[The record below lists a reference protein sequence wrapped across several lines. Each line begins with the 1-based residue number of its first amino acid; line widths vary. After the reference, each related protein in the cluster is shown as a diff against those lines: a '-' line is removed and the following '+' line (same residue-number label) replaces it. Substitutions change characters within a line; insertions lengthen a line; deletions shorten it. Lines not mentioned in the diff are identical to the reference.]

1 MAVEKTVAEKLK
13 MLYEL
18 QQIDSKIDQIA
29 VLRGELPIEVS
40 DLEDEIVGLDTRIE
54 KAKSIVED
62 HVRNAAQYDASIKE
76 SEGLIIRYQTQL
88 DNVKNNREFEA
99 LTKELELQK
108 LEIQLSE
115 RRKKNVIIEIE
126 NKKEALSTSISKR
139 DVKQKELEQKK
150 IELDDIIAKTNDE
163 ENALRKRSVKARNG
177 IEERLLKSYDKI
189 RKSYRNGLAVVTIQ
203 RDSCGGCFNKI
214 PPQVKLEIFTCK
226 NIMACE
232 HCGRILVDEFTVEM
246 NSKEASAKA

>member
-13 MLYEL
+13 MLFEL

-40 DLEDEIVGLDTRIE
+40 DLEDEIVGLDTRID
-54 KAKSIVED
+54 KAKGIIED
-62 HVRNAAQYDASIKE
+62 LARNVAQYEAAIKE
-76 SEGLIIRYQTQL
+76 SEGLIARYQTQL

-115 RRKKNVIIEIE
+115 RRKKNVLVEIE
-126 NKKEALSTSISKR
+126 NKKESLATSLAKR
-139 DVKQKELEQKK
+139 DVKQKELDLKK
-150 IELDDIIAKTNDE
+150 IELEDIIAKTNDE

-177 IEERLLKSYDKI
+177 IEERLIKSYDKI
-189 RKSYRNGLAVVTIQ
+189 RSSYRNGLAVVTIQ

-232 HCGRILVDEFTVEM
+232 HCGRILVDEFTIEM
-246 NSKEASAKA
+246 NSKEAGTKA

>member
-54 KAKSIVED
+54 KAKFIVEE

-76 SEGLIIRYQTQL
+76 SESLIARYQTQL

-115 RRKKNVIIEIE
+115 RRKKNVVIEIE
-126 NKKEALSTSISKR
+126 NKKEALTTSISKR
-139 DVKQKELEQKK
+139 DVKGMPCQS
-150 IELDDIIAKTNDE
+150 
-163 ENALRKRSVKARNG
+163 RR
-177 IEERLLKSYDKI
+177 
-189 RKSYRNGLAVVTIQ
+189 
-203 RDSCGGCFNKI
+203 
-214 PPQVKLEIFTCK
+214 
-226 NIMACE
+226 
-232 HCGRILVDEFTVEM
+232 
-246 NSKEASAKA
+246 

>member
-40 DLEDEIVGLDTRIE
+40 DLEDEIAGLDLRID
-54 KAKSIVED
+54 KAKAILED
-62 HVRNAAQYDASIKE
+62 HARNVAQYDASIKE
-76 SEGLIIRYQTQL
+76 SEALIARYQTQL

-108 LEIQLSE
+108 LEIQLCE
-115 RRKKNVIIEIE
+115 RRKKNVLAEIE
-126 NKKEALSTSISKR
+126 TKNEALINSLAKK
-139 DVKQKELEQKK
+139 DLKQKELAQKK
-150 IELDDIIAKTNDE
+150 IELDEIIAKTNDE
-163 ENALRKRSVKARNG
+163 ENALRKRSAKARNG
-177 IEERLLKSYDKI
+177 IEERLIKSYDKI
-189 RKSYRNGLAVVTIQ
+189 RGSYRNGLAVVTIQ

-232 HCGRILVDEFTVEM
+232 HCGRILVDEFTIEM
-246 NSKEASAKA
+246 NSKEAGSKA

>member
-1 MAVEKTVAEKLK
+1 MAAEKTVAEKLK

-40 DLEDEIVGLDTRIE
+40 DLEDEIAGLDTRIE
-54 KAKSIVED
+54 KANGVITDLQHS
-62 HVRNAAQYDASIKE
+62 ATQYDNTVKE
-76 SEGLIIRYQTQL
+76 SEALIVRYQTQL

-108 LEIQLSE
+108 LEIQLAE
-115 RRKKNVIIEIE
+115 RRKKIVLAEME
-126 NKKEALSTSISKR
+126 GKMEALAASQTR
-139 DVKQKELEQKK
+139 REGRQTELEQKK
-150 IELDDIIAKTNDE
+150 VELDEIIAKTNDE
-163 ENALRKRSVKARNG
+163 ESALRKRSAKARNG

-189 RKSYRNGLAVVTIQ
+189 RTSYRNGLAVVTIQ
-203 RDSCGGCFNKI
+203 RDSCGGCFNKV

-226 NIMACE
+226 NIVACE
-232 HCGRILVDEFTVEM
+232 HCGRILVDEFIVEL
-246 NSKEASAKA
+246 NTKSAPANA

>member
-54 KAKSIVED
+54 KAKSIIED
-62 HVRNAAQYDASIKE
+62 HARNAAQYDASIKE
-76 SEGLIIRYQTQL
+76 SEGLIVRYQTQL

-115 RRKKNVIIEIE
+115 RRKKNVLVEID
-126 NKKEALSTSISKR
+126 NKKEALATS
-139 DVKQKELEQKK
+139 VAKEKL
-150 IELDDIIAKTNDE
+150 N
-163 ENALRKRSVKARNG
+163 KRS
-177 IEERLLKSYDKI
+177 
-189 RKSYRNGLAVVTIQ
+189 
-203 RDSCGGCFNKI
+203 
-214 PPQVKLEIFTCK
+214 
-226 NIMACE
+226 
-232 HCGRILVDEFTVEM
+232 
-246 NSKEASAKA
+246 